1 MSLIL
6 RKVSLF
12 SFILEWNIDKTMKLL
27 GVQEV
32 DSSLYIQRNDV
43 VNDVRACR
51 VTFNR
56 CLKNPNYSDR

>member
-6 RKVSLF
+6 WKVSLF
-12 SFILEWNIDKTMKLL
+12 SFILEWNIDKTIKLL

-56 CLKNPNYSDR
+56 WLKNPNYSDR